1 MIEAKEAPHQLTLH
15 HLNDVVQI
23 VGNRFM
29 SYEWKEKDRMINL
42 HVRPEV
48 AWDLMKLLRSQGYR
62 VKCRV
67 ESRFRKPAMVLS
79 TSLNGRSGKSVAY
92 ARRAAE
98 LAAQF
103 EVDSPQVLFKKRSV
117 ELSFCGDEDLE
128 CIMARMVDALDE
140 LGHARMLKEA
150 YQGTLG
156 REFVYTIICD

>member
-1 MIEAKEAPHQLTLH
+1 MIEVKEAPHQMTLH
-15 HLNDVVQI
+15 HLNDVVSI

-29 SYEWKEKDRMINL
+29 SYEWKEEDRMINL

-62 VKCRV
+62 VKGRV
-67 ESRFRKPAMVLS
+67 ESRFRKPVMVLS

-103 EVDSPQVLFKKRSV
+103 EVASPQVLFKKRSV
-117 ELSFCGDEDLE
+117 ELSFCGNEDLE
-128 CIMARMVDALDE
+128 RIMARMVDALDE